1 MNRSATISALI
12 LGFSTTTPAL
22 AEKQVWQVGDGF
34 VIRAHDLDLSRSDG
48 REKLLARVEWASRR
62 LCRDLPLRKER
73 EACANEAR
81 SSGLAKAPPSVR
93 AALTAAV
100 RERAQ
105 VQLAKR
111 W

>member
-1 MNRSATISALI
+1 MISALI
-12 LGFSTTTPAL
+12 LGFTIATPAL

-62 LCRDLPLRKER
+62 LCRDFPLRKEQ
-73 EACANEAR
+73 EACANETR
-81 SSGLAKAPPSVR
+81 SSVLAKAPVSIR
-93 AALTAAV
+93 AALAAAV

-105 VQLAKR
+105 VQLAER